1 MLICPFRAT
10 AIPMAGVYTA
20 CLLSAVPTGLV
31 CRGFAALH
39 HLPIICRPY
48 GTGLQGF
55 RCASPPAYYLS
66 SLRDWLAGVSLRFT
80 ACLLSV
86 VPTGLV
92 CRGFAA
98 LHHLPTICRPYGTGL
113 QGFRCA
119 SPPAY
124 YPSSLRDYP
133 QLSIVNCQ
141 LSIVNYQLKTN
152 STVAPSRR
160 HSRSR
165 HRRRRLLPCRSRQRK
180 VRSISA
186 NWPKP
191 KPSPLRR
198 FRVPQRCRF
207 HPPPA
212 P

>member
-1 MLICPFRAT
+1 M
-10 AIPMAGVYTA
+10 
-20 CLLSAVPTGLV
+20 GLV

-39 HLPIICRPY
+39 RLPTICRPY

-55 RCASPPAYYLS
+55 RCALPPAYYLS
-66 SLRDWLAGVSLRFT
+66 SLRDWFAGVSLRFT
-80 ACLLSV
+80 TCLLSV

-98 LHHLPTICRPYGTGL
+98 LHRLPTIRRPYGTIPNCQL
-113 QGFRCA
+113 
-119 SPPAY
+119 STVNY
-124 YPSSLRDYP
+124 